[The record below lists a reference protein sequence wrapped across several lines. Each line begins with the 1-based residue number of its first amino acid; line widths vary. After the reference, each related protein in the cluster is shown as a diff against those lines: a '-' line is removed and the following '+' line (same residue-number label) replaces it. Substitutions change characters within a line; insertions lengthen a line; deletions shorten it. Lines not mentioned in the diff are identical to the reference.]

1 MKITI
6 IILLVIGA
14 IIGVLITI
22 RKNEEEAFQIWYKH
36 KFLVYCELNKISI
49 DDLDIKLLR
58 AIYMYEHDP
67 KEVLILYDADYYEGL
82 D

>member
-1 MKITI
+1 MS
-6 IILLVIGA
+6 IILVLLA
-14 IIGVLITI
+14 IIGIMISI
-22 RKNEEEAFQIWYKH
+22 RKNEEEAFQMWYKH
-36 KFLVYCELNKISI
+36 KFLVYCELNNISI
-49 DDLDIKLLR
+49 DRLDIKLLR